1 MKLEKT
7 SEELKALGDG
17 VPLDEDEQ
25 GSFLITVNT
34 HTLLFSNAKKCA
46 FLYITALHFLLC
58 RKFVSSMMPLK
69 E

>member
-34 HTLLFSNAKKCA
+34 HTHFFLAMLKSVLFLN
-46 FLYITALHFLLC
+46 I
-58 RKFVSSMMPLK
+58 
-69 E
+69 

>member
-25 GSFLITVNT
+25 GSFLIKVNT
-34 HTLLFSNAKKCA
+34 HTYTHFFLAMLSCA
-46 FLYITALHFLLC
+46 FFYI
-58 RKFVSSMMPLK
+58 
-69 E
+69 